1 MLAEFRAEVV
11 AVLAVALP
19 DVAQWDEIPD
29 DIAEVPCLVVGR
41 PGARQTSTAVVFDLD
56 LPVYVIGRRQR
67 AGGAEDELTELADNV
82 LAALGGTRGARAPHG
97 LTVAVVRI
105 DPRQLSIAGQECPAY
120 AVQVEASATTC

>member
-1 MLAEFRAEVV
+1 VLATFRAEVV

-56 LPVYVIGRRQR
+56 LSVYVIGRRQR
-67 AGGAEDELTELADNV
+67 AGGAEDELTDWADKV
-82 LAALGGTRGARAPHG
+82 LAALGGTRGARGPSG